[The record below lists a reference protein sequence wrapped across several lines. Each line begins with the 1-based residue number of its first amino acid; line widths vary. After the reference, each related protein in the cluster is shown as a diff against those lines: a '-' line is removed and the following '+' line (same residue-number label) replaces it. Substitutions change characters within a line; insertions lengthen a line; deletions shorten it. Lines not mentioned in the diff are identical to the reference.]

1 MTRILLVSLLA
12 LVAGCSAPRGVGLAG
27 GGSWDGT
34 SGRGG
39 SMMALSIPLGP

>member
-1 MTRILLVSLLA
+1 MTRILLVSLLV

-27 GGSWDGT
+27 GGSWDGN